1 MSLHIICKLIMVGL
15 FWCLPPVW
23 HLCPKLISSLFW
35 FLQPVRPLCP
45 SLNIRLTMRR
55 PLIKIYFLVYILY
68 LINEVDTNILKVV
81 FGLKN
86 HLTAKYAGFSRLK
99 LIKRGDQKCC
109 LSKLISVNE
118 TLLTAAILV
127 ISVWNRPAKIPRMVK
142 P

>member
-23 HLCPKLISSLFW
+23 H
-35 FLQPVRPLCP
+35 LCP

-81 FGLKN
+81 FDLKN

-99 LIKRGDQKCC
+99 LIKRGAQKCC
-109 LSKLISVNE
+109 SSKLISVNE

-127 ISVWNRPAKIPRMVK
+127 ISVWNRSAKIPRMVK